1 MTEFSDKFL
10 AQLAGCLYDGLIR
23 KEIKPGFTVGDIVR
37 SGLPMIDNTM
47 LASIALQRLIGDGVI
62 HVRMEHDGKSKEMR
76 YYLKYPVPEEY
87 VKKEETDMGKHTYK
101 TREMRAEKPA
111 EKPASSRSVQIGGN
125 HYVDMAIQ
133 PIDYIVKNNIGFLEG
148 NVIKYVS
155 RWKSKNGVEDLRKAR
170 HYLDMLIEGN
180 E

>member
-23 KEIKPGFTVGDIVR
+23 KEVKPGFTVGDIVR

-76 YYLKYPVPEEY
+76 YYLKYPVPEDY
-87 VKKEETDMGKHTYK
+87 VKESETKEPEVSKHIYK
-101 TREMRAEKPA
+101 TREIRA

-170 HYLDMLIEGN
+170 HYLDMLIEGS